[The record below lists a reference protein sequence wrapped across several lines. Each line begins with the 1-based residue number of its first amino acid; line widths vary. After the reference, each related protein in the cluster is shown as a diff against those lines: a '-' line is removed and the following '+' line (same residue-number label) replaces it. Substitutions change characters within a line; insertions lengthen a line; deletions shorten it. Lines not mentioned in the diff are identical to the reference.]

1 MIDGKHMEVASP
13 VFVREFASRLRDAR
27 RRTRRP
33 TFWLASRSGGRFT
46 ANELRDAEAGLLP
59 LDAARVGDLADL
71 YRIDLTSILPTTRRG
86 LTIRPGLL
94 TAGGVTVP
102 FDDGDAGS
110 LVAAYF
116 RLTRTLRAVEE
127 EQPVRLRRADVA
139 AIASYLSEQAS
150 PDDERVQQSLQ
161 DVLAMAEGD
170 RLVMV
175 ASLKAGAAC
184 IGLIDPVAPP
194 VLR

>member
-46 ANELRDAEAGLLP
+46 AKELRDAEAGMLP

-71 YRIDLTSILPTTRRG
+71 YRIDLSSVLPTTRRG

-102 FDDGDAGS
+102 FDDGDTGS

-116 RLTRTLRAVEE
+116 RLTRTLRAVEDGE
-127 EQPVRLRRADVA
+127 PVRLRRSDVA
-139 AIASYLSEQAS
+139 AIASYLGEQAS
-150 PDDERVQQSLQ
+150 TDDERLQQSLQ

-175 ASLKAGAAC
+175 ASLKAGAAS
-184 IGLIDPVAPP
+184 IGLIDPVGPSF
-194 VLR
+194 VR